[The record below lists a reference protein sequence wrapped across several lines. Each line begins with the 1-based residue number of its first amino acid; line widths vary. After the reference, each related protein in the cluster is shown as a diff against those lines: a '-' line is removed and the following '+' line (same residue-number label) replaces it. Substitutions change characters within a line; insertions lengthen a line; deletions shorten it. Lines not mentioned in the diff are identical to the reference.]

1 MRGLWRVIALM
12 GEDANS
18 FNSGLASAAKQVS
31 NSNLKDGVA
40 LTNAAPMFSL
50 DLKLQPTPEI
60 LRDID
65 GYLRSV
71 DPTLQLTAY
80 ELAEVNRIACVTQ
93 NNETPPHNSQK
104 LFWQGLGD
112 IGPRNRNSPGF
123 MEAVGGLAGDNWT
136 RSQFA
141 AGNLKLNTLFDLK
154 DLSQG
159 DLQSLQNKMAAGQP
173 SDLAAQAYVA
183 LAWHPKCAS
192 LITMPSDWIHFNA

>member
-12 GEDANS
+12 AEDANS
-18 FNSGLASAAKQVS
+18 FNNGLASVANQVT

-40 LTNAAPMFSL
+40 LTVAAPMFLL
-50 DLKLQPTPEI
+50 DLKLQPTPAI
-60 LRDID
+60 LHNID

-93 NNETPPHNSQK
+93 NIEIPPHNSQK
-104 LFWQGLGD
+104 LYWQGLGD
-112 IGPRNRNSPGF
+112 VGPRNRNSRGF

-141 AGNLKLNTLFDLK
+141 AGYVKLTTLFDLT
-154 DLSQG
+154 DVSQG
-159 DLQSLQNKMAAGQP
+159 DLQSLQGKMAVGLQ
-173 SDLAAQAYVA
+173 SDLAARAYVA
-183 LAWHPKCAS
+183 LAWHPTCGS
-192 LITMPSDWIHFNA
+192 LVTMPSNWIHFNA